1 MNVSLKLKQSM
12 LPLALLLLG
21 AEAIAQKNIQ
31 STVTDEKFANT
42 TIVYKKGDAN
52 DAEILSQLNNSY
64 GMSDVVR
71 IAVAPPKPAV
81 VPVAKIEKSVS
92 ATAAVAS
99 NKPVTPAQAKT
110 SESVA
115 ISHPVAATLPA
126 ANAVVSSPKPAGFES
141 ASTVKSLPPNTANW
155 TAGTDVMAEIVAAQY
170 QTSVVAASDFQTASN
185 RTDVSGTLHA
195 QIAAVAPKS
204 FHTAHSASKST
215 KKNKSGGWFG
225 ASSAKK
231 KSTPGKG
238 GKKRG
243 KQRYGC
249 FKF

>member
-1 MNVSLKLKQSM
+1 MNVSLKLKQSI
-12 LPLALLLLG
+12 LPLALLLSG
-21 AEAIAQKNIQ
+21 AEAFAQKNIQ
-31 STVTDEKFANT
+31 STATDEKFANT

-92 ATAAVAS
+92 VPAAVAI

-110 SESVA
+110 SE
-115 ISHPVAATLPA
+115 PVAAALPA
-126 ANAVVSSPKPAGFES
+126 ANAVVSSPKSPGFAS
-141 ASTVKSLPPNTANW
+141 ASTVKSQPANNW

-185 RTDVSGTLHA
+185 RTDASGTLPA
-195 QIAAVAPKS
+195 QIAAAAPKS

-215 KKNKSGGWFG
+215 KKSKSGGWFG
-225 ASSAKK
+225 GSSAKK

>member
-1 MNVSLKLKQSM
+1 MNVSLKLKQSI
-12 LPLALLLLG
+12 LPLALLLSG
-21 AEAIAQKNIQ
+21 AEAFAQKNIQ
-31 STVTDEKFANT
+31 STATDEKFANT

-92 ATAAVAS
+92 VPAAVAS
-99 NKPVTPAQAKT
+99 NKPATPAQAKT
-110 SESVA
+110 SEPVA
-115 ISHPVAATLPA
+115 VHPVAAALPA
-126 ANAVVSSPKPAGFES
+126 ANAVVPFPNSAGF
-141 ASTVKSLPPNTANW
+141 ASPNTVKSLPANTANW

-170 QTSVVAASDFQTASN
+170 QTSVGAASDFQAASN
-185 RTDVSGTLHA
+185 RTNVSGTLHA
-195 QIAAVAPKS
+195 QIAAAAPKS

-215 KKNKSGGWFG
+215 KKSKSGGWFG
-225 ASSAKK
+225 GSSAKK

-238 GKKRG
+238 SKKRG